1 MVLGFQLQTFFAYNL
16 ELIIELTWQTSAD
29 GQIWLPQAPATAPVT
44 SKYVQFSAD
53 ELPHPTETETD

>member
-1 MVLGFQLQTFFAYNL
+1 MFLGFDNSKY
-16 ELIIELTWQTSAD
+16 TWQISVEHL
-29 GQIWLPQAPATAPVT
+29 QILLVHGPALAPVT